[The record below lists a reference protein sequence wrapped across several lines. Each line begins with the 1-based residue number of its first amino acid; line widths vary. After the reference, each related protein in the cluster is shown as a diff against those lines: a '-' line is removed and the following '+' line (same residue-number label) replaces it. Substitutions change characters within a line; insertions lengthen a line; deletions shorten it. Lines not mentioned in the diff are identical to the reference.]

1 MKKTLFFYLIILS
14 LFFFNRI
21 NSQNFSTQGSAQL
34 TSMNP
39 LQYTITPDQ
48 QVQAGLIT
56 NYFPL
61 NLNSS
66 LELNFEMNFG
76 SKNSNGADGMAFT
89 LSNLCNP
96 TLPSGG
102 GFLGIPSSNNILIV
116 EFDTYDND
124 GAGNSDLSD
133 DHLAIYKSGIPA
145 SDLANLIIQGSN
157 IPVCILNNCGNIENN
172 TFIPIKI
179 KWIYIDATQQKL
191 EVYINNILRATSTTA
206 NHIASIFS
214 GNANVF
220 WSISGATGSLSNFQR
235 IRFPDFTNTFETCS
249 GNSITLNAPLLGSNY
264 IWSNNSSNT
273 NVANYIVNSNQ
284 TVTCTYTDF
293 CGQSKTVTFNLQA
306 KTTPSPPATNSTIT
320 YCQNATANSLTATGT
335 DLLWYSSATGG
346 IGSTS
351 PPIPSTLIAGT
362 TTYYVT
368 QTVFGCESA
377 RAAITIIV
385 NPIPNVTSIE
395 SNSPICFGESANF
408 TINGTPNATVTYAV
422 NGGASTTTTINSSGV
437 GTISIPNSI
446 TNVSL
451 VLSQVNIGLC
461 SSLSTLTENVMVLA
475 LPSITSVVTNS
486 PVCSEDTAM
495 FIINGT
501 ANSTVTFTLNG
512 GTSSTIVLNTN
523 GTNTISI
530 DNATANQSLLLSN
543 ISVGNCNTTLTNT
556 ASIIVNPTP
565 NFPTIAP
572 QTETFCVG
580 SDMVFNVIGG
590 ANETVT
596 YTINN
601 GSNQSLTLDAL
612 GRGMI
617 TIPNPTA
624 IVTIDLVNITNGI
637 CLRSLTVSS
646 DATLITCEIPKGF
659 SPNGDGNNDTWDLSS
674 FDIKRVEVYNRYG
687 LKVYSKTSYTN
698 QWSGKSDTGNELPTG
713 TYYFMIEFNDRP
725 SETGWVYINRGE

>member
-1 MKKTLFFYLIILS
+1 
-14 LFFFNRI
+14 
-21 NSQNFSTQGSAQL
+21 
-34 TSMNP
+34 
-39 LQYTITPDQ
+39 
-48 QVQAGLIT
+48 
-56 NYFPL
+56 
-61 NLNSS
+61 
-66 LELNFEMNFG
+66 
-76 SKNSNGADGMAFT
+76 
-89 LSNLCNP
+89 
-96 TLPSGG
+96 
-102 GFLGIPSSNNILIV
+102 
-116 EFDTYDND
+116 
-124 GAGNSDLSD
+124 
-133 DHLAIYKSGIPA
+133 
-145 SDLANLIIQGSN
+145 
-157 IPVCILNNCGNIENN
+157 
-172 TFIPIKI
+172 
-179 KWIYIDATQQKL
+179 
-191 EVYINNILRATSTTA
+191 
-206 NHIASIFS
+206 
-214 GNANVF
+214 
-220 WSISGATGSLSNFQR
+220 
-235 IRFPDFTNTFETCS
+235 
-249 GNSITLNAPLLGSNY
+249 
-264 IWSNNSSNT
+264 
-273 NVANYIVNSNQ
+273 
-284 TVTCTYTDF
+284 
-293 CGQSKTVTFNLQA
+293 
-306 KTTPSPPATNSTIT
+306 
-320 YCQNATANSLTATGT
+320 
-335 DLLWYSSATGG
+335 
-346 IGSTS
+346 
-351 PPIPSTLIAGT
+351 
-362 TTYYVT
+362 
-368 QTVFGCESA
+368 
-377 RAAITIIV
+377 
-385 NPIPNVTSIE
+385 
-395 SNSPICFGESANF
+395 
-408 TINGTPNATVTYAV
+408 
-422 NGGASTTTTINSSGV
+422 
-437 GTISIPNSI
+437 
-446 TNVSL
+446 
-451 VLSQVNIGLC
+451 
-461 SSLSTLTENVMVLA
+461 
-475 LPSITSVVTNS
+475 
-486 PVCSEDTAM
+486 M

-674 FDIKRVEVYNRYG
+674 FDIKRVEVFNRYG